1 MRKLI
6 ILYNKDQTKEVL
18 VEDKY
23 IINKIDLLIYGVEMD
38 YVKSMYKDE
47 LRCYIAG
54 LIEEPVKSISRIELD
69 EPHDF
74 ESRTLVA
81 NYYN

>member
-1 MRKLI
+1 MRKLTI
-6 ILYNKDQTKEVL
+6 IYNKDQIIKVL
-18 VEDKY
+18 IEDKY
-23 IINKIDLLIYGVEMD
+23 IINKIDLLIYGIEMG
-38 YVKSMYKDE
+38 YMESVYKDE
-47 LRCYIAG
+47 LRCYVAG

>member
-6 ILYNKDQTKEVL
+6 ILYNKDQIKEVL

-23 IINKIDLLIYGVEMD
+23 IVNKIDLLTYGVEMG
-38 YVKSMYKDE
+38 YMESVYKDE

-54 LIEEPVKSISRIELD
+54 LIKEPVKSISRIELD